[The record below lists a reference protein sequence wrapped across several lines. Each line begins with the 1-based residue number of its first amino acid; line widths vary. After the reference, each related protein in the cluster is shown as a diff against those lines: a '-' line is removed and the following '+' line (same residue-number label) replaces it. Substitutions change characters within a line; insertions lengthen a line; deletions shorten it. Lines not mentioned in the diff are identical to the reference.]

1 MSTDGRPRP
10 LMSYILF
17 GDITMRIYR
26 LMLSIAVLSQLTACV
41 HHHRYVSSDSRYPD
55 QYRTEYPAQYPAQN
69 QYQSEYPEQRS
80 DRAQRQSIQID
91 TAQVIGIRTI
101 TVESARPPSG
111 GGTLV
116 GAVIGGVIGHQL
128 GKGNGR
134 DLATVGGAI
143 VGGAIGNDIERSST
157 HQGKHERKN
166 EMTLRLNNGE
176 VRSILIEQAA
186 NYRVGDTVR
195 LTYQHGRLISVQ

>member
-1 MSTDGRPRP
+1 M
-10 LMSYILF
+10 LV
-17 GDITMRIYR
+17 YR
-26 LMLSIAVLSQLTACV
+26 LLLSIAVLSQLTACV
-41 HHHRYVSSDSRYPD
+41 HHHRYVSSESRYPD
-55 QYRTEYPAQYPAQN
+55 QYRTEYPAQYPAQD
-69 QYQSEYPEQRS
+69 QYRHQYPEQGADQDHR
-80 DRAQRQSIQID
+80 RSIQTE
-91 TAQVIGIRTI
+91 TAQIIALRPVV
-101 TVESARPPSG
+101 VESARQQSG

-134 DLATVGGAI
+134 ELATIGGAI
-143 VGGAIGNDIERSST
+143 AGGAIGNEIDRSST
-157 HQGKHERKN
+157 NQSKRERKN

-176 VRSILIEQAA
+176 VRSILIEQSA

>member
-1 MSTDGRPRP
+1 
-10 LMSYILF
+10 
-17 GDITMRIYR
+17 MRIYR
-26 LMLSIAVLSQLTACV
+26 LLLSVAVLSQLTACV

-55 QYRTEYPAQYPAQN
+55 QYRTEYPAQYPTQN

-80 DRAQRQSIQID
+80 DRPHRQSTQID
-91 TAQVIGIRTI
+91 TAQVIGIRTVM
-101 TVESARPPSG
+101 VENARQPSG

-134 DLATVGGAI
+134 ELATVGGAI
-143 VGGAIGNDIERSST
+143 VGGAIGNDMERSST
-157 HQGKHERKN
+157 RQGKHERKN

-186 NYRVGDTVR
+186 NYRVGDTVT